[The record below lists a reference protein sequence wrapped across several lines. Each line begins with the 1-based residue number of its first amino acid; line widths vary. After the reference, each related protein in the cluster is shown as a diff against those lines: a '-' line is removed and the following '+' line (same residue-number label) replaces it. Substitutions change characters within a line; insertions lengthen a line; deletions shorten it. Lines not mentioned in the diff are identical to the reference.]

1 MKKEID
7 YYYYYLKKII
17 SKLKSYQFKTFLIA
31 FVTGQEKNK
40 EKEKEIKIQLG
51 KRLQKKI
58 KKRVDF
64 RNPDILI
71 EFFPKE
77 KKINYQIKPLY
88 LFGWYQKLK
97 PGIPQTKWRIKRYKT
112 SVEEEI
118 GKTLLKITGGSDHSF
133 HGCGREDVDVI
144 TIGQGRPF
152 VIEIKNPKKRRIN
165 LKKTQ
170 ALINKSSQLVKVKK
184 LSYTKKEKIIELKL
198 AQPDKIYQVEI
209 ILEKPTPKNELNEAG
224 RKLSS
229 IIIDQQT
236 PTRVLDRRYD
246 KLRKRKIYYF
256 KLIKYRSINP
266 IFETK
271 TESGTYIKE
280 LIHGDNGRTKPS
292 LAEILNQKI
301 KVKQLIVKK
310 IIYDDK

>member
-1 MKKEID
+1 MKNEI
-7 YYYYYLKKII
+7 YEYLKKII
-17 SKLKSYQFKTFLIA
+17 SDLKSYQFKTFLIA
-31 FVTGQEKNK
+31 FITGQEKNK
-40 EKEKEIKIQLG
+40 EKEKERKILLG
-51 KRLQKKI
+51 NWLQKRLKKE
-58 KKRVDF
+58 VDF
-64 RNPDILI
+64 KNPDILI
-71 EFFPKE
+71 EIFPKD

-88 LFGWYQKLK
+88 FFGWYQKLK
-97 PGIPQTKWRIKRYKT
+97 PGIPQTKWHIKRYET

-170 ALINKSSQLVKVKK
+170 VLINKSSRLVKVRK

-224 RKLSS
+224 RKLSN
-229 IIIDQQT
+229 IIIEQQT
-236 PTRVLDRRYD
+236 PIRVLERRYD
-246 KLRKRKIYYF
+246 KLRKKKIYYF
-256 KLIKYRSINP
+256 KLIKYHP
-266 IFETK
+266 IKPVFEVK
-271 TESGTYIKE
+271 SESGTYIKE

-292 LAEILNQKI
+292 LAKILNQKI
-301 KVKQLIVKK
+301 KVEQLIVKK